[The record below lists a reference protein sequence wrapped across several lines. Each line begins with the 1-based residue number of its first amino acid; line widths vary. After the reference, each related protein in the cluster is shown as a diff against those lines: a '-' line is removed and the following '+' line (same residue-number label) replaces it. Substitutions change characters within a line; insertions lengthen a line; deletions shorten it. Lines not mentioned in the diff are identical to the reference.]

1 MASFSSQFRAP
12 SAPSN
17 DGPSVSEALAA
28 LEGAAST
35 PRQHAIVKSARNAFA
50 SSGKDQSSGPPASP
64 GQRAA
69 RGNVPPQ
76 FVKGAKG

>member
-1 MASFSSQFRAP
+1 MASFSERFRQP

-17 DGPSVSEALAA
+17 DGPSVSEALKA
-28 LEGAAST
+28 LENAAST
-35 PRQHAIVKSARNAFA
+35 PHQHALVKSARNAFA
-50 SSGKDQSSGPPASP
+50 SSTKDQPGDSQASP

>member
-1 MASFSSQFRAP
+1 MASFSERFRQP

-17 DGPSVSEALAA
+17 DGPSVSEALKA
-28 LEGAAST
+28 LEGAAES

-50 SSGKDQSSGPPASP
+50 SSSKDQPSGPQDSP